1 MLKKE
6 FIIHTKMLE
15 VVLWLFEKVNTFPK
29 KQRFV
34 LGQQIENSAL
44 LSLRYI
50 IEANN
55 AGATQNP
62 GGGGTLKSLDEL
74 NVELEVLRSLLRV
87 GYELHFYKAD
97 SLTYIIKQIDEVG
110 KMRGGWAKHYYL
122 SKKDNWIGDVAS
134 VARCLR

>member
-1 MLKKE
+1 MKKE

-15 VVLWLFEKVNTFPK
+15 IVLWLFEKVNTFPK

-44 LSLRYI
+44 VSLRYI

-55 AGATQNP
+55 AGTTQNR
-62 GGGGTLKSLDEL
+62 GGALKSLDEL

-97 SLTYIIKQIDEVG
+97 SLTYIIEQIDEVG
-110 KMRGGWAKHYYL
+110 KMRGGWAKHYSL
-122 SKKDNWIGDVAS
+122 SKKDN
-134 VARCLR
+134 

>member
-1 MLKKE
+1 MKKE

-55 AGATQNP
+55 AGANQNH
-62 GGGGTLKSLDEL
+62 GGHLK
-74 NVELEVLRSLLRV
+74 VL
-87 GYELHFYKAD
+87 
-97 SLTYIIKQIDEVG
+97 
-110 KMRGGWAKHYYL
+110 M
-122 SKKDNWIGDVAS
+122 N
-134 VARCLR
+134 